1 MAGDTGDRM
10 KIVIGYAVWAT
21 LCAAAA
27 GVAISLIH
35 TWFFSYHG
43 SRPARR
49 AAATRAPGR
58 GAGADD
64 AEADRGR
71 LRPRADQ
78 PDPRACRRRF
88 AARAPVP
95 TPGTAPLLAPS
106 RHGPRPR
113 AMVRPARPVVRRR

>member
-43 SRPARR
+43 SRPGFWRTLLED
-49 AAATRAPGR
+49 AAAAARHPAGPG
-58 GAGADD
+58 A
-64 AEADRGR
+64 
-71 LRPRADQ
+71 RPGSL
-78 PDPRACRRRF
+78 

-95 TPGTAPLLAPS
+95 TRGPAPLLAS
-106 RHGPRPR
+106 TRRGPRPR
-113 AMVRPARPVVRRR
+113 AMVRPARPVVRRRARAAHGGGILP